1 MNVEVK
7 LIESD
12 LNIISNQLIQFI
24 FEINQSNIPALGPLK
39 SLVHVKELCL
49 DSKYIIY
56 VKNDADYIGFA
67 VVMNNNS
74 NYQSLNYQYFKRKFT
89 NFLYVDRVA
98 VVDKAQRMGVGS
110 RIYKKLY
117 EISSNASV
125 PLCCEVN
132 TIPLNQQSLDFHSKQ
147 KFEIIEEL
155 KFGKKRV
162 AMQVKY

>member
-1 MNVEVK
+1 MKLLTSNLLMNLFWV
-7 LIESD
+7 LSILT
-12 LNIISNQLIQFI
+12 LNFIS
-24 FEINQSNIPALGPLK
+24 
-39 SLVHVKELCL
+39 C
-49 DSKYIIY
+49 IY
-56 VKNDADYIGFA
+56 KCK
-67 VVMNNNS
+67 NS

-117 EISSNASV
+117 EISSNSSV

-132 TIPLNQQSLDFHSKQ
+132 TVPLNQQSLDFHSKQ

-162 AMQVKY
+162 AMQVKYWNPPKLILWLLS

>member
-12 LNIISNQLIQFI
+12 LNIISNQLIQFM

-132 TIPLNQQSLDFHSKQ
+132 TFPINAQSLNFHKKMDFK
-147 KFEIIEEL
+147 IIEEVPYAE
-155 KFGKKRV
+155 KKV
-162 AMQVKY
+162 AMMVKN